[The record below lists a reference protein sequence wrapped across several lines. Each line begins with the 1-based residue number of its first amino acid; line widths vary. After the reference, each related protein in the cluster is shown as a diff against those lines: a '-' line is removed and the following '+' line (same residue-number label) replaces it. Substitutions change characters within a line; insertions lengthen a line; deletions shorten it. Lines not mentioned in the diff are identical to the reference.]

1 MRKAASEFL
10 DREWLNILESLDDGV
25 LVANRSGSLEF
36 MNEGAALLIGLSAAR
51 SIGRPI
57 TEVLE
62 ANPWVV
68 ELIEA
73 TQTTGVRNVRAD
85 SVLQQTG
92 GSRRRIPVRCAATL
106 LVNHEGAAI
115 GSLLTLQD
123 LSYQRELESRSRE
136 SDRLTQLEVLV
147 AGLAHE
153 VKNPLSGM
161 RGAAQILEKAVAETP
176 RTRECTD
183 IILREIDRLNDL
195 IVQLLDLAGPARL
208 QRQPV
213 NIHELLDLVLKT
225 LLAGSDKE
233 IRFLREFDP
242 SLPPVRG
249 DRGRLTQVLLNLVG
263 NAMDASEPHGPIT
276 LRTRMETTYWVGGE
290 HGREQFISLDIGD
303 EGVGIPEADLA
314 SIFNP
319 FFTTKSD
326 GTGLG
331 LSISQRIVTEHG
343 GVLRVRRRA
352 SRGTVFTLTLPINR
366 MDEND

>member
-1 MRKAASEFL
+1 MRKAATEFL
-10 DREWLNILESLDDGV
+10 NREWLNILESLDDAV
-25 LVANRSGSLEF
+25 LVASRSGSLEF
-36 MNEGAALLIGLSAAR
+36 MNEAGALLTGLSAAR
-51 SIGRPI
+51 SMGRPI
-57 TEVLE
+57 TEVLS
-62 ANPWVV
+62 ATPWIV

-85 SVLQQTG
+85 SVLQQMG
-92 GSRRRIPVRCAATL
+92 GSRKRLPVRAAATL
-106 LVNHEGAAI
+106 LVNDTGTAI

-136 SDRLTQLEVLV
+136 FDRLQQLEVLV

-161 RGAAQILEKAVAETP
+161 RGAAQILARAVAETA

-195 IVQLLDLAGPARL
+195 IAQLLDLAGPAKLR
-208 QRQPV
+208 RQAV
-213 NIHELLDLVLKT
+213 NIHQLLDLVLKT
-225 LLAGSDKE
+225 LSAGTDKD
-233 IRFLREFDP
+233 ISFIREFDP

-249 DRGRLTQVLLNLVG
+249 DRDRLTQVLLNLLG
-263 NAMDASEPHGPIT
+263 NAVDASSTNDRIT
-276 LRTRMETTYWVGGE
+276 LRTRMDTTYWVAGE
-290 HGREQFISLDIGD
+290 DGRDQFISLDVCD
-303 EGVGIPEADLA
+303 EGMGIAEADLS

-319 FFTTKSD
+319 FFTTKDD

-331 LSISQRIVTEHG
+331 LSISQRIITEHG

-352 SRGTVFTLTLPINR
+352 SRGTVFTLTLPIDR
-366 MDEND
+366 TDGND

>member
-1 MRKAASEFL
+1 MIKAASQFL

-25 LVANRSGSLEF
+25 LVTNQSGCIEF
-36 MNEGAALLIGLSAAR
+36 MNEGAALLTGISAAR
-51 SIGRPI
+51 SLGRPI
-57 TEVLE
+57 TEMLKE
-62 ANPWVV
+62 NPWVV

-73 TQTTGVRNVRAD
+73 TQSSGVRNVRAD
-85 SVLQQTG
+85 SVLQQSG
-92 GSRRRIPVRCAATL
+92 DSRLRLAVRAASTL
-106 LVNHEGAAI
+106 LVNAAGTTI

-123 LSYQRELESRSRE
+123 LRYQRELESRSRE
-136 SDRLTQLEVLV
+136 SDRLEQLEVLV

-161 RGAAQILEKAVAETP
+161 RGAAQILQKTVVETP

-195 IVQLLDLAGPARL
+195 IAQLLDIAGPARL

-213 NIHELLDLVLKT
+213 NVHEVLDSVLKT
-225 LLAGSDKE
+225 LLVGTDKE
-233 IRFLREFDP
+233 IPFVRELDP

-249 DRGRLTQVLLNLVG
+249 DRDRLTQVLLNLIG
-263 NAMDASEPHGPIT
+263 NAIEASDPQGKIT

-290 HGREQFISLDIGD
+290 RGRDQFISLDICD
-303 EGVGIPEADLA
+303 EGVGIPEASLE

-319 FFTTKSD
+319 FFTTKDD